1 MQKGKF
7 ITLYGINNVGKTT
20 QAKLLVKRLKKEGY
34 KAVYIKYPIYEVEPS
49 GQYINK
55 ILRSHKQKISEAEL
69 QLWFVVNRYQFQ
81 PELKKLLEKGYMVV
95 AEDYVG
101 TGIAWGASK
110 GLSMEF
116 SESIN
121 KGLLSEDFAIL
132 LEGKRNIIAKEK
144 KHVHEQNDALIE
156 KCGNIHSVLAKKYGW
171 KRIAVEQT
179 IDGTAEVLWKTVG
192 KFLPSTMKK

>member
-7 ITLYGINNVGKTT
+7 VTLYGINNIGKTT
-20 QAKLLVKRLKKEGY
+20 QAKLLVKRLKKEGF

-81 PELKKLLEKGYMVV
+81 PELKKLLGKGYIVV

-101 TGIAWGASK
+101 TGIAWGVAK

-121 KGLLSEDFAIL
+121 KGLLSEDFAIM
-132 LEGKRNIIAKEK
+132 LEGRRNIIAKEK

-156 KCGNIHSVLAKKYGW
+156 KCRKVHEVLADKYGW
-171 KRIAVEQT
+171 KRVQIEQS
-179 IDGTAEVLWKTVG
+179 IDGTAESLWKIVK
-192 KFLPSTMKK
+192 KFLS